1 MDTSTNALNWF
12 EIPATD
18 IARAK
23 KFYETIFGITMEDM
37 EMPGMKMSNFPYEN
51 GSGKLS
57 GGIAQS
63 DMHKPS
69 MEGTVVYLN
78 ADPEIQ
84 TVLDRIE
91 GAGGVI
97 VMPKM
102 QISPEIGFMAFFIDT
117 EGNKVGL
124 HARG

>member
-1 MDTSTNALNWF
+1 MDKSTNAINWF
-12 EIPATD
+12 EIPVTD
-18 IARAK
+18 ITRAR
-23 KFYETIFGITMEDM
+23 KFYETIFEIQMSDM
-37 EMPGMKMSNFPYEN
+37 EMPGMKMSAFPYEP

-63 DMHKPS
+63 AMHKPS

-84 TVLDRIE
+84 VVLDRIE
-91 GAGGVI
+91 GAGGKV
-97 VMPKM
+97 VMPRTV
-102 QISPEIGFMAFFIDT
+102 IDENIGVMAFFIDT

-124 HARG
+124 HARN